1 MTRLQTAL
9 LLWLLVPCAGAAD
22 DAPGPLEPAAALAA
36 FEIVPGHTIELLAA
50 EPLVF
55 DPVALCHDTLG
66 RIHVAEM
73 GDYPTGAGGG
83 RIVTLHDDDGDGRAD
98 RRVLFA
104 EGLPFPSG
112 VLPWREGLL
121 VTAAP
126 DILWLRDTDDDG
138 RADTREV
145 VLTGFV
151 AGNQQLRVNGLT
163 LGPDGMVWAAN
174 GRNGGEISSPR
185 RPDAAPVSIAGHDL
199 RFDPDSGA
207 VEAVA
212 GFSQF
217 GLAFDASGE
226 RFSNWN
232 TAPIRHVVFPLDVA
246 RRHPLFAPPTD
257 MEVLEDPHLQNRV
270 FPLSGAPTTFNREP
284 TDAFNASCGLSIDRV
299 GALDPPGCAYVCEPL
314 LNLVHRRELVPDGVT
329 FVARRPEGEE
339 AREFLASRDP
349 WFRPVFTSI
358 APDGSLVVCDFYRRW
373 VEHPDFVSAE
383 LRGGVEWDEGKD
395 RGRIWRV
402 RRTAAAGDAMRNDGA
417 PSAVST
423 VAARAA
429 SRAALATAGD
439 ALPEVALRHASD
451 PLAAVRFEAA
461 LAAERLDP
469 DARARVLAEVL
480 RGDAVGR
487 PADRWIERAAVCV
500 AEEAAAGT
508 VERLLGTAADPAMLR
523 RLALVCGR
531 RGGADD
537 GALSR
542 VVAAADP
549 GDDSAL
555 AILAG
560 WLDGRRGRGD
570 RSIPE
575 TFGGRG
581 TSEWASLARRRLGA
595 GDASPD
601 AIRILALDPSEAA
614 TGLLLG
620 SLGAPLDA
628 AGAENVLRSL
638 RDRDDARV
646 VERIVAIWPAS
657 SPEVRRAMLRA
668 LVAPGGFHAGLVR
681 FVDAVAAG
689 EIDPVDIDPE
699 SRAGLLGPELLPE
712 DVRARLEMLLGG
724 AAQDDRGAV
733 VAAAEAALPG
743 EGDRARGRDL
753 FARHCAACHRCG
765 GIGARVG
772 PELAGMQAK
781 PTRQFLEDILDPGRR
796 LTGEY
801 AAVTVVTHDGEAFT
815 GLLRGESPEA
825 VQLLR
830 PEGRVE
836 TIPRGSIEAFRG
848 SRLSLMPE
856 GFERTLAPADL
867 ADLIAWLRRPS

>member
-1 MTRLQTAL
+1 MRRFPAAPLIL
-9 LLWLLVPCAGAAD
+9 LLPLLVSSASAA
-22 DAPGPLEPAAALAA
+22 DAPGPLAPEAALAA
-36 FEIVPGHTIELLAA
+36 FEIVPGHTIELVAS

-73 GDYPTGAGGG
+73 GDYPVGTGGG
-83 RIVTLHDDDGDGRAD
+83 RVVTLHDDDGDGRAD

-112 VLPWREGLL
+112 VLPWKGGLL

-126 DILWLRDTDDDG
+126 DILWLRDTDGDG
-138 RADTREV
+138 RADVREV

-174 GRNGGEISSPR
+174 GRNGGSIESPR

-246 RRHPLFAPPTD
+246 ARHPLFAPPSD
-257 MEVLEDPHLQNRV
+257 MEVLEDPFLQNRV

-299 GALDPPGCAYVCEPL
+299 GRLDPPGCAYVCEPL

-339 AREFLASRDP
+339 TREFLASRDP
-349 WFRPVFTSI
+349 WFRPVFTAI
-358 APDGSLVVCDFYRRW
+358 APDGSLLVCDFYRRW
-373 VEHPDFVSAE
+373 VEHPDFVAAD

-402 RRTAAAGDAMRNDGA
+402 RRTAGAEGSAGSGAPVRDASAARRAAREALAEAGDLL
-417 PSAVST
+417 PSM
-423 VAARAA
+423 
-429 SRAALATAGD
+429 
-439 ALPEVALRHASD
+439 ALRHASD
-451 PLAAVRFEAA
+451 GLAAVRFEAV
-461 LAAERLDP
+461 LAAERLEP
-469 DARARVLAEVL
+469 GARAGVLAAALAIDPAE
-480 RGDAVGR
+480 GR
-487 PADRWIERAAVCV
+487 SDRWIERAAVCV
-500 AEEAAAGT
+500 AEEAAAET
-508 VERLLGTAADPAMLR
+508 VERLLAARAGPEMPR
-523 RLALVCGR
+523 ELALVCGR

-537 GALSR
+537 EALSR
-542 VVAAADP
+542 VVAAAAP
-549 GDDSAL
+549 EDDVAL

-560 WLDGRRGRGD
+560 WLEGRRSRGERGAPD
-570 RSIPE
+570 S
-575 TFGGRG
+575 FGGRS
-581 TSEWASLARRRLGA
+581 TPEWTALARRRLGA
-595 GDASPD
+595 GHASRD
-601 AIRILALDPSEAA
+601 AIGILALDRSEESD
-614 TGLLLG
+614 GVLLRLLG
-620 SLGAPLDA
+620 EPLDA
-628 AGAENVLRSL
+628 TGAEDVLRSL
-638 RDRDDARV
+638 RGADGVRV
-646 VERIVAIWPAS
+646 VERILEVWPAS
-657 SPEVRRAMLRA
+657 SPEVRRATLRA
-668 LVAPGGFHAGLVR
+668 LVAPGGFREGLPL
-681 FVDAVAAG
+681 FVDAVGAG
-689 EIDPVDIDPE
+689 GVEPADIDPE
-699 SRAGLLGPELLPE
+699 SRSVLLGADVLPD
-712 DVRARLEMLLGG
+712 DVRAVLVARLGG
-724 AAQDDRGAV
+724 AVDGDREAV

-743 EGDRARGRDL
+743 EGDGARGKTL
-753 FARHCAACHRCG
+753 FVRHCAACHRCG
-765 GIGARVG
+765 GTGARVG

-801 AAVTVVTHDGEAFT
+801 AAVTVVTHDGEAIT
-815 GLLRGESPEA
+815 GLLRGESAGA

-836 TIPRGSIEAFRG
+836 TIPRSAIEVFRG
-848 SRLSLMPE
+848 SRRSLMPE
-856 GFERTLAPADL
+856 GFERALAPADL